1 MRALSLCAYIKTG
14 HGEGQKGR
22 EMKLLI
28 IAIAVFFAGDAN
40 AHHEGLISTI
50 PLLSMFAYWV
60 YAFIAC
66 VAWVALD
73 YFKKNF

>member
-1 MRALSLCAYIKTG
+1 
-14 HGEGQKGR
+14 
-22 EMKLLI
+22 MKLLI

-50 PLLSMFAYWV
+50 PSLSMFAYWV
-60 YAFIAC
+60 YACIVC

-73 YFKKNF
+73 YLKKNF